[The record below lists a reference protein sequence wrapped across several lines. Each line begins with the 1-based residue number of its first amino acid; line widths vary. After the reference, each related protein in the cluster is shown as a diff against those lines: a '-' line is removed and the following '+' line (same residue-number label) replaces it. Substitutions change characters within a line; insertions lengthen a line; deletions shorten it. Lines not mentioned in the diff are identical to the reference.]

1 MFGKRTQARLKI
13 GDTLRGTKTNFRVA
27 GCLLFREWDEKDKA
41 HYYWEEW
48 ELLGLENYDSWV
60 EYDRYSREVSL
71 YEPIRFTTA
80 IDPST
85 LRRGQQFDLTG
96 DDGTHYQVV
105 VSEVGVGEIVKIKGK
120 NTYQVFE
127 GESMSYATLKLQAE
141 GTQRT
146 RRVTVEKY
154 NNREYDAYIKKPL
167 TLQRQ
172 KDLFGRTIAPLLWP
186 WILLFIAG
194 MMAIAA
200 YNMLQRPP
208 HSGDGSQRSGS
219 STVVPR
225 SVHGGGSGGLGK

>member
-13 GDTLRGTKTNFRVA
+13 GEILRGTKTNFRVV
-27 GCLLFREWDEKDKA
+27 GCLLFREWDRKDKT

-60 EYDRYSREVSL
+60 EYDQYSHAVSL

-85 LRRGQQFDLTG
+85 MQQGQQFALTS
-96 DDGTHYQVV
+96 DDGKQYQVTV
-105 VSEVGVGEIVKIKGK
+105 TEVGAGEIVKIKGK

-127 GESMSYATLKLQAE
+127 GESMSYATLQLQE
-141 GTQRT
+141 DGKQHT

-167 TLQRQ
+167 SAKRQ
-172 KDLFGRTIAPLLWP
+172 KELFGRTITPTTWPLIIAVLLVLLGIIVHG
-186 WILLFIAG
+186 IL
-194 MMAIAA
+194 
-200 YNMLQRPP
+200 QKPP
-208 HSGDGSQRSGS
+208 DQQQGAQQGGGG
-219 STVVPR
+219 VPR
-225 SVHGGGSGGLGK
+225 SIYGGGGGGLGK

>member
-1 MFGKRTQARLKI
+1 MFGKRTRARLKI
-13 GDTLRGTKTNFRVA
+13 GDVLRGTKTNFRVA
-27 GCLLFREWDEKDKA
+27 GCLLFREWDAADKT

-60 EYDRYSREVSL
+60 EYDQHSREVSL

-80 IDPST
+80 IDPSA
-85 LRRGQQFDLTG
+85 LRRGQEFELTG
-96 DDGTHYQVV
+96 DDGMRYQVV
-105 VSEVGVGEIVKIKGK
+105 VSEVGTGEIVKIQGK

-127 GESMSYATLKLQAE
+127 GESMSYATLQLQAE
-141 GTQRT
+141 GAQLT

-172 KDLFGRTIAPLLWP
+172 KALFGKTIAPLVWP
-186 WILLFIAG
+186 WLLLLVG
-194 MMAIAA
+194 GVMAVAA
-200 YNMLQRPP
+200 YNISQRPP
-208 HSGDGSQRSGS
+208 RSDDGSQQSGG

-225 SVHGGGSGGLGK
+225 SVHGGGSGGFGK